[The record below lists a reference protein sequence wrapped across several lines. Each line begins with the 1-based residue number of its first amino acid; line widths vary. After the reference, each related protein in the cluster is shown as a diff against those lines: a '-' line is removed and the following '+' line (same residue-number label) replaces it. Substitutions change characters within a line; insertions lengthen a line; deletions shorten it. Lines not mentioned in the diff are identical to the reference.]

1 MKINQLW
8 QKHDIYL
15 THSRCIIMSGQA
27 DCPFPQ
33 GLPQTGCHILIRYT
47 IWVQSKK
54 EKQSCI
60 EQNQIQTDENSR
72 GRFNK
77 IKICW
82 KYLTFETKIAIIIL
96 LLERLRPNFAHF
108 EEFWRHSSTAENRWM
123 YRIEDG
129 SKKPYII

>member
-8 QKHDIYL
+8 QTHAIDL
-15 THSRCIIMSGQA
+15 TQTRCIIMSGQA
-27 DCPFPQ
+27 GCAFRR
-33 GLPQTGCHILIRYT
+33 GYSWVGCHILIRYT

-108 EEFWRHSSTAENRWM
+108 EEFWRHSSTAEDREM